1 MSAVP
6 FDTHALV
13 KRLQGAG
20 FTVEQAEIIADIQRE
35 SGAAYAE
42 QVKHDFHLDD
52 IATKRDLDARIKETE
67 LKIELARADLG
78 RDIEKAK
85 SELVRWVVGVGILQ
99 TTLLTGVLLK
109 MAHLI

>member
-20 FTVEQAEIIADIQRE
+20 FTVEQAEAIADAQRE
-35 SGAAYAE
+35 SGVAFVE
-42 QVKHDFHLDD
+42 QAKHDYHLDEL
-52 IATKRDLDARIKETE
+52 ATKRDLKELEIKMEVIRSDLRRDIAE
-67 LKIELARADLG
+67 SKADLT
-78 RDIEKAK
+78 
-85 SELVRWVVGVGILQ
+85 RWVVGMGVLQ
-99 TTLLTGVLLK
+99 STLLIGALMK